1 MLVRRSVMQGT
12 LAGATD
18 GATIM
23 VDARA
28 TKGGRASIVLFVTSD
43 LGEMFV
49 TRSVMQRQLARATDG
64 ATTMVGASVAIRS
77 RVKHA
82 ASARQV
88 ALA

>member
-1 MLVRRSVMQGT
+1 MQ
-12 LAGATD
+12 AAVAMGAVWLT
-18 GATIM
+18 
-23 VDARA
+23 VNVRA
-28 TKGGRASIVLFVTSD
+28 TKGGRATIVRFVTSD

>member
-1 MLVRRSVMQGT
+1 MQAAVAMGAVWQTVNVRATKGGRAAIVHIATPDLAAMLVRRSVMQ
-12 LAGATD
+12 
-18 GATIM
+18 
-23 VDARA
+23 RP
-28 TKGGRASIVLFVTSD
+28 
-43 LGEMFV
+43 
-49 TRSVMQRQLARATDG
+49 LARATDG